1 MSYYSKNDI
10 LDIISKQHEEN
21 AKNDIKPITPIEH
34 VKNQIETNT
43 DIVMYFWVDKQ
54 FKAGSFTFFRVDTD
68 IYTDD
73 RFAID
78 LYHASKRG
86 KTVSDIIKE
95 RRHLTQEIEADKEGA
110 LKTIDELI
118 TYIKKKDGNK

>member
-1 MSYYSKNDI
+1 MAYYNKNDI
-10 LDIISKQHEEN
+10 LDMISKKHEANTEVG
-21 AKNDIKPITPIEH
+21 IKPITPVEH

-54 FKAGSFTFFRVDTD
+54 FKAGSFTFFRVDAD

-86 KTVSDIIKE
+86 KSVSDIIRE
-95 RRHLTQEIEADKEGA
+95 RKHLTQEIEADKDTA
-110 LKTIDELI
+110 LKTID
-118 TYIKKKDGNK
+118 